1 MALRLLCITAHPDDE
16 CFAFG
21 GALALAA
28 DRGVENTVVCLTD
41 GQAGSYR
48 GTASSGKELGKLRSA
63 EFAAS
68 CNVLGVKDH
77 EMLDY
82 QDGQLEFAN
91 ISELAGKL
99 VERIRRIKPH
109 VVLTFGGDGAVNTHA
124 DHTMVSAA
132 ATAAFH
138 WAGSPK
144 RYVGVGELY
153 TPQRLFYVTTSY
165 FLPERLRPLPAPW
178 TLTLD
183 IRAVQQRKLDAFRAH
198 ATQKPLMEQVQ
209 PLFEKLG
216 QQELYAL
223 AATTVPQPAR
233 QSTDM
238 FEGVAQDPLT
248 ATETPA
254 SPSPGPSGG

>member
-1 MALRLLCITAHPDDE
+1 LSLRLLLVIAHPDDE

-28 DRGVENTVVCLTD
+28 AHGIETHVLCFTD

-48 GTASSGKELGKLRSA
+48 GTASTAAELGQLRRK

-68 CNVLGVKDH
+68 CDILGVHQH

-82 QDGQLEFAN
+82 QDGQLEFE
-91 ISELAGKL
+91 SFSKLARDIT
-99 VERIRRIKPH
+99 ERIRTIRPH
-109 VVLTFGGDGAVNTHA
+109 VVLTFGPDGALNTHA
-124 DHTMVSAA
+124 DHTTVAAA

-144 RYVGVGELY
+144 RFKDLGELY
-153 TPQRLFYVTTSY
+153 TPQRLFYVTTDF
-165 FLPERLRPLPAPW
+165 FLPERLNPLPAPW

-183 IRAVQQRKLDAFRAH
+183 ISSVFSKKIDAFRAH
-198 ATQKPLMEQVQ
+198 TTQEPLLKQVL
-209 PLFEKLG
+209 PIFETHG
-216 QQELYAL
+216 QTERYAL
-223 AATTVPQPAR
+223 AAAIIAQPAT

-238 FEGVAQDPLT
+238 FEGIA
-248 ATETPA
+248 E
-254 SPSPGPSGG
+254 